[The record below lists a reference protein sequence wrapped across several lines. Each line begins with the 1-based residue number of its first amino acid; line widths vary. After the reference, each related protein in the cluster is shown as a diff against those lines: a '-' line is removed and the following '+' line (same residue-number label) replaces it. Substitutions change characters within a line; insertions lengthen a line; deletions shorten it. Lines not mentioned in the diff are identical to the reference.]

1 MEISYDLSKNL
12 KVVVGLLPFLTIV
25 VGVIIYIVGYFIK
38 KHTKSYFDNH
48 IKDELQKMFNGYKHE
63 IYEHLKDLKDFKE
76 FKESKILI
84 INDKNRSIDK
94 MTLLANFINKD
105 VKDLHEIENIK
116 KKDIERY
123 SMIIIDNDDERINQN
138 LEKWKNLI
146 EKVPNHTPIIIYATE
161 NKLESN
167 ELFIF
172 KNKLF
177 TPVNSNFTLIEK
189 LYNAFLIRK
198 VMEDKK

>member
-1 MEISYDLSKNL
+1 MELSPDTLEYL
-12 KVVVGLLPFLTIV
+12 KLLPWIIGIIV
-25 VGVIIYIVGYFIK
+25 ILIVGIVFFFLRMEKYA
-38 KHTKSYFDNH
+38 KSHFDSY

-94 MTLLANFINKD
+94 MTLLANFTNKD
-105 VKDLHEIENIK
+105 VKDLDEIEDIKGKDIK
-116 KKDIERY
+116 KY
-123 SMIIIDNDDERINQN
+123 SMIIIDNDDEGINQN
-138 LEKWKNLI
+138 LEKWINFIGKI
-146 EKVPNHTPIIIYATE
+146 PDYTPIIIYATE
-161 NKLESN
+161 N
-167 ELFIF
+167 ELDKTEVSIF
-172 KNKLF
+172 KGKLF

>member
-1 MEISYDLSKNL
+1 MEILSDLSRNL
-12 KVVVGLLPFLTIV
+12 KVIIGLLLFLTIIV
-25 VGVIIYIVGYFIK
+25 IYIVGYFIK

-48 IKDELQKMFNGYKHE
+48 IKDELQRMFNGYKHE

-94 MTLLANFINKD
+94 LTLLANFTNKE
-105 VKDLHEIENIK
+105 VKDLSEIEDIK
-116 KKDIERY
+116 KSDYKKY
-123 SMIIIDNDDERINQN
+123 SIIIIDNDDERIEQN
-138 LEKWKNLI
+138 LEKWRNLI

-161 NKLESN
+161 NKLKPT
-167 ELFIF
+167 ELSIF

>member
-1 MEISYDLSKNL
+1 MMENLFNFLKDLKL
-12 KVVVGLLPFLTIV
+12 IIGLFVILIVVV
-25 VGVIIYIVGYFIK
+25 IYLIGNFIK
-38 KHTKSYFDNH
+38 KYAKSYFDNN

-94 MTLLANFINKD
+94 MTLLANFTNKD
-105 VKDLHEIENIK
+105 VKDLDEIENIK
-116 KKDIERY
+116 GKDIKKY

-138 LEKWKNLI
+138 LEKWKNFI
-146 EKVPNHTPIIIYATE
+146 EKVPDYTPVIIYATE
-161 NKLESN
+161 NKLDTT
-167 ELFIF
+167 ELSIF
-172 KNKLF
+172 KGKLF